1 MSKTTQKSHE
11 IRKSFRLA
19 KVKSCKDEDDVDIKV
34 KILVLFDHL

>member
-19 KVKSCKDEDDVDIKV
+19 KDEDDVDIKV